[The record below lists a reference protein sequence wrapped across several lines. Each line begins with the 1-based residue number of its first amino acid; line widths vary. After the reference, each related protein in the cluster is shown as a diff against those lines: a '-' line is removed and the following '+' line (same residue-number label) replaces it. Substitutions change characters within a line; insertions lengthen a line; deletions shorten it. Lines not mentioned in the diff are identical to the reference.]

1 MEGRT
6 SQGRNVVLGGEAKT
20 AEEAVDKWKE
30 LDQRL
35 GTEYPCM
42 RNFKAI
48 GHAGEDYASMVRETV
63 SQGIGYAVPD
73 IMVVTRAS
81 KVTARQTLPLRASA
95 WEVSWPAT
103 ATCPLSL
110 QNGTY
115 WTVDVGPWLTRL
127 PL

>member
-1 MEGRT
+1 
-6 SQGRNVVLGGEAKT
+6 
-20 AEEAVDKWKE
+20 
-30 LDQRL
+30 
-35 GTEYPCM
+35 
-42 RNFKAI
+42 
-48 GHAGEDYASMVRETV
+48 MVRETV

-115 WTVDVGPWLTRL
+115 WTVDVGPVEVKTQEQVIQIYAALRADPRTKFMI
-127 PL
+127 